1 MLFSGY
7 MTTRGFSGQLKFDH
21 TEGILDIM
29 VSLEGNKK
37 GTQNTKVK
45 KKKKKIFFF
54 FPF

>member
-21 TEGILDIM
+21 NEGTLDIM

-37 GTQNTKVK
+37 GTQNTKVDTNK
-45 KKKKKIFFF
+45 KKT
-54 FPF
+54 FPMF